1 MGRKGDTQARAR
13 PLNAIDS
20 RLFGRFLSG
29 RLRLSVARLRRDR
42 REFIRGGLSILL
54 LVVIKRLL
62 VNLVEVEA
70 H

>member
-1 MGRKGDTQARAR
+1 M
-13 PLNAIDS
+13 NAIDS

-29 RLRLSVARLRRDR
+29 RLRLSVARLRRDL
-42 REFIRGGLSILL
+42 REFIHGGLSILL

>member
-1 MGRKGDTQARAR
+1 M
-13 PLNAIDS
+13 NAIDS